1 MYRFRFLFIVM
12 LCLIPFYTQA
22 QQTPLPDFEVDST
35 SFLFSNP
42 SPLEGEEITIYVTV
56 KNVGQA
62 GQTINEDLVVNLY
75 EGALETTPLQIMCR
89 DVILG
94 LGVGESNR
102 VKTQWRPPPGT
113 TEVYAVVNPAGDDK
127 EIQEANRSNNIAH
140 TSITP
145 TQRTFPKATPEQ
157 IQNAIQR
164 GVVWVRAQ
172 QGRHNRTCLQCGSQ
186 NQLISICVICGATLK
201 GLPEDLVRG
210 PAWDLGENDKQ
221 ETALALLA
229 LTAAG
234 VPASDP
240 AVQQGLDF
248 LMAQDWNNFDV
259 YVHSIVLPTLV
270 AANRPEYR
278 KRAQFSV
285 NQLVK
290 NQLPFGG
297 EEFSDPRDFGGWGY
311 GATADGAHFNWV
323 VYALYAAKQWGLD
336 VPSETWKRAEEWIR
350 SNQTETGGWLYNRVE
365 HGSPWA
371 EGVYGSMTATGLW
384 TLRAFGVP
392 VEDPQVQKGLEWIKK
407 HWSLTRNPGANSWH
421 HYYFVTLQRFCDIS
435 PKQDTLVGHDWY
447 QDIASMFV
455 AEQQPDGRWID
466 HEDYFP
472 TTCFALMF
480 LTRALPK
487 PVQPDLGAL
496 DRSLRY
502 SPPSPRVGD
511 PVRISVTL
519 TNTGAPLEATVPVD
533 FYDGPP
539 TRGGKKID
547 SQEVL
552 FNRNLDETTTGINW
566 IPSEDGD
573 HTLYVVVDPNATFA
587 DLSRSNNTTSQ
598 QLTIRPESAAAI
610 APTSDIRKISDGV
623 YQIGA
628 VTVDVNKHE
637 VIMNGEINVISQETI
652 LEFFAVG
659 KLGKTHESL
668 IMLDAEPTHIQLALL
683 RLNLNPGMNLTVEG
697 DPHLPKGDPVEL
709 WVEWERG
716 DQIVRYRAEELV
728 WNAMTKQ
735 PMQQTHWVFTGG
747 RFLGNQF
754 TTQLFHNII
763 AVYRDPDSIF
773 NHPLSGGT
781 DDRTYRVNT
790 DVVPSKA
797 TPVRIIA
804 RQIQNEAQGNRS
816 GGAKKGANSRMRGV
830 ASEG

>member
-1 MYRFRFLFIVM
+1 MCRFRFLFP
-12 LCLIPFYTQA
+12 LILFLIIFHAQA
-22 QQTPLPDFEVDST
+22 QQPPLPDFEVDST
-35 SFLFSNP
+35 SFVFSNP
-42 SPLEGEEITIYVTV
+42 APLEGEEITVSVIV
-56 KNVGQA
+56 KNVGQVA
-62 GQTINEDLVVNLY
+62 PTMNEDLIVNLY
-75 EGALETTPLQIMCR
+75 EGEPGTIPLQIMCR

-94 LGVGESNR
+94 LGVGESKS
-102 VKTQWRPPPGT
+102 VKTQWRPPPGI

-140 TSITP
+140 TSITA
-145 TQRTFPKATPEQ
+145 TQRVFPKATPEQ
-157 IQNAIQR
+157 IRSAIQR
-164 GVVWVRAQ
+164 GVEWIRAQ
-172 QGRHNRTCLQCGSQ
+172 QGKHNRTCLQCGSE

-201 GLPEDLVRG
+201 GLPEDLLPG
-210 PAWDLGENDKQ
+210 PAWDLGEDSKQ

-229 LTAAG
+229 LMSAG

-240 AVQQGLDF
+240 AIQQGLDF
-248 LMAQDWNNFDV
+248 LMQQDWNSFDA
-259 YVHSIVLPTLV
+259 YVHSIVLPALV
-270 AANRPEYR
+270 AADLPEYR

-290 NQLPFGG
+290 LQLPFGG

-323 VYALYAAKQWGLD
+323 IYALYAAKQWGLH

-421 HYYFVTLQRFCDIS
+421 HYYFVTLQRFCDVP

-480 LTRALPK
+480 LTRSLPK
-487 PVQPDLGAL
+487 PMQPDLGAVN
-496 DRSLRY
+496 RSLRY

-511 PVRISVTL
+511 PMRISVTL
-519 TNTGAPLEATVPVD
+519 TNTGAPIEATVPVN

-539 TRGGKKID
+539 AQGGKKID
-547 SQEVL
+547 SQEVF
-552 FNRNLDETTTGINW
+552 FNENLDETTTEINW

-573 HTLYVVVDPNATFA
+573 LTLYVVVDPSEDIA
-587 DLSRSNNTTSQ
+587 DLNRSNNITSQ
-598 QLTIRPESAAAI
+598 QLTIRPESADAVD
-610 APTSDIRKISDGV
+610 PTSAFQDIGNGI
-623 YQIGA
+623 YQFGD

-637 VIMNGEINVISQETI
+637 VVMNGEINLISPETI

-659 KLGKTHESL
+659 ELGKTHESL
-668 IMLDAEPTHIQLALL
+668 IMLDAEPIHIQLALL

-716 DQIVRYRAEELV
+716 EQIIRHRAEELV

-747 RFLGNQF
+747 RFRGNQF

-773 NHPLSGGT
+773 NHPLPGGT

-790 DVVPSKA
+790 DIVPPKA

-804 RQIQNEAQGNRS
+804 RQIQDKVLGNQRE
-816 GGAKKGANSRMRGV
+816 GAG
-830 ASEG
+830 

>member
-1 MYRFRFLFIVM
+1 MHRFRPLTVLILLFIA
-12 LCLIPFYTQA
+12 FHTQA
-22 QQTPLPDFEVDST
+22 QQMPLPDFEVDST
-35 SFLFSNP
+35 SFVFSNLT
-42 SPLEGEEITIYVTV
+42 PLEGEEITIYVIV
-56 KNVGQA
+56 RNVGQVA
-62 GQTINEDLVVNLY
+62 PTMNEDLVVNLY
-75 EGALETTPLQIMCR
+75 EGHPEATPLQIMCR

-94 LGVGESNR
+94 LGVGQSKR

-113 TEVYAVVNPAGDDK
+113 TEVYAVVNPAGGDK

-140 TSITP
+140 TSITA
-145 TQRTFPKATPEQ
+145 TQRMFPQATPDQ

-164 GVVWVRAQ
+164 GVAWVRAQ
-172 QGRHNRTCLQCGSQ
+172 QGKHNRTCLQCGSE

-201 GLPEDLVRG
+201 GLPEDLIPG
-210 PAWDLGENDKQ
+210 PAWDLGEDSKQ
-221 ETALALLA
+221 ETALAMLA
-229 LTAAG
+229 LISAG

-240 AVQQGLDF
+240 AIQQGMDF
-248 LMAQDWNNFDV
+248 LMQQDWNTFDV

-270 AANRPEYR
+270 AANLSEYR
-278 KRAQFSV
+278 ERAQFSV

-290 NQLPFGG
+290 SQLPFGG

-323 VYALYAAKQWGLD
+323 IYALYAAKQWGLE
-336 VPSETWKRAEEWIR
+336 VPSETWKRAEKWIR

-384 TLRAFGVP
+384 ALRALGAS
-392 VEDPQVQKGLEWIKK
+392 VEDPQIQRGLEWIQK

-480 LTRALPK
+480 LTRSLPK
-487 PVQPDLGAL
+487 PIQPDLGAVN
-496 DRSLRY
+496 RTLRY

-511 PVRISVTL
+511 PVQISVTL
-519 TNTGAPLEATVPVD
+519 TNTGAPIETTVPVD
-533 FYDGPP
+533 FYDGDPAQ
-539 TRGGKKID
+539 GGKKID

-552 FNRNLDETTTGINW
+552 FNTNLDETTTEINW
-566 IPSEDGD
+566 VPSEDGEL
-573 HTLYVVVDPNATFA
+573 TLYAVVDPNQDIA
-587 DLSRSNNTTSQ
+587 DLNRNNNTTSQ
-598 QLTIRPESAAAI
+598 RLTIRPK
-610 APTSDIRKISDGV
+610 SDDALPSTPAFQVISDGI
-623 YQIGA
+623 YQIGS
-628 VTVDVNKHE
+628 VTVDANRRE
-637 VIMNGEINVISQETI
+637 VIMNGEINLISPETI

-668 IMLDAEPTHIQLALL
+668 IMLDAEPMHIQVALL

-697 DPHLPKGDPVEL
+697 DPHLPQGDPMEL
-709 WVEWERG
+709 WVEWKRG
-716 DQIVRYRAEELV
+716 GQIIQHRAEELV
-728 WNAMTKQ
+728 WNVMTKQ

-747 RFLGNQF
+747 RFIRNQF
-754 TTQLFHNII
+754 TAQLFHNII

-773 NHPLSGGT
+773 NHPLPGGT

-790 DVVPSKA
+790 DVVPPKA
-797 TPVRIIA
+797 TLVKIIA
-804 RQIQNEAQGNRS
+804 RQIQDNAQGNR
-816 GGAKKGANSRMRGV
+816 G
-830 ASEG
+830 EG

>member
-1 MYRFRFLFIVM
+1 MYKFRPLTVLILFLVA
-12 LCLIPFYTQA
+12 FYTQA
-22 QQTPLPDFEVDST
+22 QQPPLPDFEVDST
-35 SFLFSNP
+35 SFVFSNP
-42 SPLEGEEITIYVTV
+42 APLEGEEITISVIV
-56 KNVGQA
+56 KNVGQIA
-62 GQTINEDLVVNLY
+62 PTMNEDLIVNLY
-75 EGALETTPLQIMCR
+75 EGEPRTNPLQIMCR

-94 LGVGESNR
+94 LGVGESKK

-113 TEVYAVVNPAGDDK
+113 TEVYAVVNPVGDDK
-127 EIQEANRSNNIAH
+127 EIQEANRSNNIAYIP
-140 TSITP
+140 ITA
-145 TQRTFPKATPEQ
+145 TRRVFPKATVDQ

-164 GVVWVRAQ
+164 GVAWVRAQ
-172 QGRHNRTCLQCGSQ
+172 QGRHNRTCLQCGSE

-201 GLPEDLVRG
+201 GLPEDLIPG
-210 PAWDLGENDKQ
+210 PAWDLGEDSKQ

-229 LTAAG
+229 LMAAG

-248 LMAQDWNNFDV
+248 LMEQDWNSFDV

-270 AANRPEYR
+270 AANLSEYR
-278 KRAQFSV
+278 ERAQFSV

-290 NQLPFGG
+290 SQLPFGG

-323 VYALYAAKQWGLD
+323 IYALYAAKQWGLE

-392 VEDPQVQKGLEWIKK
+392 VEDSQVQKGLEWVEK

-421 HYYFVTLQRFCDIS
+421 HYYFVTLQRFCDIP

-455 AEQQPDGRWID
+455 VEQQPDGRWID

-480 LTRALPK
+480 LTRSLPK
-487 PVQPDLGAL
+487 PMQPDLGAVN
-496 DRSLRY
+496 RTLRY
-502 SPPSPRVGD
+502 SPPAPRVGD
-511 PVRISVTL
+511 PVQISVTL
-519 TNTGAPLEATVPVD
+519 TNTGAPIEATVPVD
-533 FYDGPP
+533 FYNGDPA
-539 TRGGKKID
+539 RGGKKID

-552 FNRNLDETTTGINW
+552 FNTNLDETTTEINW
-566 IPSEDGD
+566 IPSEDGAL
-573 HTLYVVVDPNATFA
+573 TLYAVVDPNQDIA
-587 DLSRSNNTTSQ
+587 DLNRNNNTTSQ
-598 QLTIRPESAAAI
+598 RLTIRPKSADALPSTPSFQVI
-610 APTSDIRKISDGV
+610 GGGV
-623 YQIGA
+623 YQIGN
-628 VTVDVNKHE
+628 VTVDANKRE
-637 VIMNGEINVISQETI
+637 VIMNGEINLISPETI

-668 IMLDAEPTHIQLALL
+668 IMLDAEPMHIQVALL

-697 DPHLPKGDPVEL
+697 DPHLPTGDPMEL

-716 DQIVRYRAEELV
+716 DQIIRHRAEELV

-747 RFLGNQF
+747 RFIRNQF
-754 TTQLFHNII
+754 TAQLFHNII

-773 NHPLSGGT
+773 NHPLPGGT

-790 DVVPSKA
+790 DVVPAKA

-804 RQIQNEAQGNRS
+804 RQIQDSAQGNRGEDAREREPS
-816 GGAKKGANSRMRGV
+816 ALG
-830 ASEG
+830 E

>member
-1 MYRFRFLFIVM
+1 MLFV
-12 LCLIPFYTQA
+12 LILLLAVSHVYA
-22 QQTPLPDFEVDST
+22 QQPLLPDFEVDST
-35 SFLFSNP
+35 SFVFSNP
-42 SPLEGEEITIYVTV
+42 SPLEGEEITVFVTV

-62 GQTINEDLVVNLY
+62 APTMNEDLIVNLY
-75 EGALETTPLQIMCR
+75 EGDPGTSPLQIMCR

-94 LGVGESNR
+94 LGVGESKR

-113 TEVYAVVNPAGDDK
+113 TEMYAVANPAGDDK

-140 TSITP
+140 TSFTA
-145 TQRTFPKATPEQ
+145 TRRAFPKATPEQ

-164 GVVWVRAQ
+164 GVEWVRAQ
-172 QGRHNRTCLQCGSQ
+172 QGRHNRTCLQCGSE

-201 GLPEDLVRG
+201 GLPEDLLPG
-210 PAWDLGENDKQ
+210 PAWDLGEDSKQ

-229 LTAAG
+229 LLSAG

-240 AVQQGLDF
+240 AVQRGLDF
-248 LMAQDWNNFDV
+248 LMQQDWNSFDV
-259 YVHSIVLPTLV
+259 YVHSIVLPALV
-270 AANRPEYR
+270 TANLPEHR

-290 NQLPFGG
+290 SQLPFGG

-323 VYALYAAKQWGLD
+323 IYALYAAKQWGLD
-336 VPSETWKRAEEWIR
+336 VPSETWQRAEEWIR
-350 SNQTETGGWLYNRVE
+350 SNQTDTGGWLYNRVE

-392 VEDPQVQKGLEWIKK
+392 VEDPQVQKGLEWVKK

-421 HYYFVTLQRFCDIS
+421 HYYFVTLQRFCDIP

-480 LTRALPK
+480 LTRSLPK
-487 PVQPDLGAL
+487 PAQPDLGAIN
-496 DRSLRY
+496 RSLRY

-519 TNTGAPLEATVPVD
+519 ANTGAPIESTVPVD
-533 FYDGPP
+533 FYDGNPAQ
-539 TRGGKKID
+539 GGKKID

-552 FNRNLDETTTGINW
+552 FNTNLDETTTGVNW
-566 IPSEDGD
+566 TPSEDGD
-573 HTLYVVVDPNATFA
+573 YTLYVVVDPNAVIE
-587 DLSRSNNTTSQ
+587 DLDRSNNTTSQ

-610 APTSDIRKISDGV
+610 SPDSAIQKIGDGV
-623 YQIGA
+623 LQIGT
-628 VTVDVNKHE
+628 VTVDVKNHE

-668 IMLDAEPTHIQLALL
+668 IMLDAEPMHIQLALL

-709 WVEWERG
+709 WVEWKRG
-716 DQIVRYRAEELV
+716 EQVVRHRAEEMV
-728 WNAMTKQ
+728 WNTMTKQ
-735 PMQQTHWVFTGG
+735 PMQQTHWVFTGA
-747 RFLGNQF
+747 RVIRNQF
-754 TTQLFHNII
+754 TAQLFHNII

-773 NHPLSGGT
+773 NHPLPGGT

-790 DVVPSKA
+790 DVVPAKA

-804 RQIQNEAQGNRS
+804 RQIQADAQGNRGGDS
-816 GGAKKGANSRMRGV
+816 GKGADALVHSTVSRG
-830 ASEG
+830 

>member
-1 MYRFRFLFIVM
+1 MCRLRFLFV
-12 LCLIPFYTQA
+12 LVLFLAASHAQA
-22 QQTPLPDFEVDST
+22 QQPPLPDFEVDST
-35 SFLFSNP
+35 SFVFSNP
-42 SPLEGEEITIYVTV
+42 SPLEGEEITIYVNV
-56 KNVGQA
+56 KNVGQVA
-62 GQTINEDLVVNLY
+62 PTMNEDLIVNLY
-75 EGALETTPLQIMCR
+75 EGEPGTTPLQIMCR

-94 LGVGESNR
+94 LGVGESNS
-102 VKTQWRPPPGT
+102 VKAQWRPPPGT
-113 TEVYAVVNPAGDDK
+113 TEIYAVVNPVGDDK
-127 EIQEANRSNNIAH
+127 EIQEANHSNNIAH
-140 TSITP
+140 TSITA
-145 TQRTFPKATPEQ
+145 TRRTFPKATPEQ

-164 GVVWVRAQ
+164 GVEWVRAQ
-172 QGRHNRTCLQCGSQ
+172 QGKHNRTCLQCGTE

-201 GLPEDLVRG
+201 GLPEDLIPG
-210 PAWDLGENDKQ
+210 PAWDLGEDSKQ

-229 LTAAG
+229 LLSAG
-234 VPASDP
+234 VPATDP
-240 AVQQGLDF
+240 AIQQGLDF
-248 LMAQDWNNFDV
+248 LMQQDWNSFDV
-259 YVHSIVLPTLV
+259 YVHSIVLPALAT
-270 AANRPEYR
+270 ANLPEYR

-290 NQLPFGG
+290 SQLPFSFAD

-323 VYALYAAKQWGLD
+323 IYALYAAKQWGLD
-336 VPSETWKRAEEWIR
+336 VPSDTWKRAEEWIR

-392 VEDPQVQKGLEWIKK
+392 VEDPQVQKGLEWLKK

-421 HYYFVTLQRFCDIS
+421 HYYFVTLQRFCDIP

-480 LTRALPK
+480 LTRSLPK
-487 PVQPDLGAL
+487 PMQPDLGAVN
-496 DRSLRY
+496 RSLRY

-519 TNTGAPLEATVPVD
+519 ANTGAPIEAIVPVD
-533 FYDGPP
+533 FYDGNPAQ
-539 TRGGKKID
+539 GGNKID

-552 FNRNLDETTTGINW
+552 FNKNLDETTTEINW

-573 HTLYVVVDPNATFA
+573 LTLYVIVDPNKDIA
-587 DLSRSNNTTSQ
+587 DLNRSNNTTSQ
-598 QLTIRPESAAAI
+598 QLTIRPKSADAL
-610 APTSDIRKISDGV
+610 APDSAVRKIGDGIF
-623 YQIGA
+623 QFGT

-637 VIMNGEINVISQETI
+637 VVMNGEINLISPETI

-659 KLGKTHESL
+659 ELGKTHESL
-668 IMLDAEPTHIQLALL
+668 IMLHAEPIHIQLALL

-697 DPHLPKGDPVEL
+697 DPHLPQGDPVEL

-716 DQIVRYRAEELV
+716 EQIIRHRAEEMV

-747 RFLGNQF
+747 RFIRNQF

-773 NHPLSGGT
+773 NHPLPGGK

-790 DVVPSKA
+790 DVVPPKA

-804 RQIQNEAQGNRS
+804 RQIQTDARGNRRNEPTNQQM
-816 GGAKKGANSRMRGV
+816 GG
-830 ASEG
+830 

>member
-1 MYRFRFLFIVM
+1 MCRLRFLFV
-12 LCLIPFYTQA
+12 LILFLAASHVQA
-22 QQTPLPDFEVDST
+22 QQPPLPDFEVDST
-35 SFLFSNP
+35 SFVFSNP
-42 SPLEGEEITIYVTV
+42 SPLEGEEITIYVNV
-56 KNVGQA
+56 KNVGQVA
-62 GQTINEDLVVNLY
+62 PTMNEDLIVNLY
-75 EGALETTPLQIMCR
+75 EGEPGTTPLQIMCR

-94 LGVGESNR
+94 LGVGESNS
-102 VKTQWRPPPGT
+102 VKAQWRPPPGT
-113 TEVYAVVNPAGDDK
+113 TEIYAVVNPVGDDK
-127 EIQEANRSNNIAH
+127 EIQEANHSNNIAH
-140 TSITP
+140 TSITA
-145 TQRTFPKATPEQ
+145 TRRTFPKATPEQ

-164 GVVWVRAQ
+164 GVEWVRAQ
-172 QGRHNRTCLQCGSQ
+172 QGKHNRTCLQCGSE

-201 GLPEDLVRG
+201 GLPEDLIPG
-210 PAWDLGENDKQ
+210 PAWDLGEDSKQ

-229 LTAAG
+229 LMSAG

-240 AVQQGLDF
+240 AIQQGLDF
-248 LMAQDWNNFDV
+248 LMQQDWNSFDV
-259 YVHSIVLPTLV
+259 YVHSIVLPALV
-270 AANRPEYR
+270 AANLPEYR

-290 NQLPFGG
+290 SQLPFSFAD

-323 VYALYAAKQWGLD
+323 IYALYAAKQWGLD
-336 VPSETWKRAEEWIR
+336 VPSDTWKRAEEWIR

-392 VEDPQVQKGLEWIKK
+392 VEDPQVQKGLEWLKK

-421 HYYFVTLQRFCDIS
+421 HYYFVTLQRFCDIP

-447 QDIASMFV
+447 QEIASMFV

-480 LTRALPK
+480 LTRSLPK
-487 PVQPDLGAL
+487 PMQPDLGAVN
-496 DRSLRY
+496 RSLRY

-511 PVRISVTL
+511 PVRISITL
-519 TNTGAPLEATVPVD
+519 ANTGAPIEAIVPVD
-533 FYDGPP
+533 FYDGNPA
-539 TRGGKKID
+539 RGGNKID

-552 FNRNLDETTTGINW
+552 FNKNLDETTTEINW

-573 HTLYVVVDPNATFA
+573 LTLYVVVDPNKDIA
-587 DLSRSNNTTSQ
+587 DLNRSNNTTSQ
-598 QLTIRPESAAAI
+598 QLTIRPKSADAL
-610 APTSDIRKISDGV
+610 APDSAVKKIGDGIF
-623 YQIGA
+623 QFGT

-637 VIMNGEINVISQETI
+637 VVMNGEINLISPETI

-659 KLGKTHESL
+659 ELGKTHESL
-668 IMLDAEPTHIQLALL
+668 IMLHAEPIHIQLALL

-697 DPHLPKGDPVEL
+697 DPHLPQGDPVEL

-716 DQIVRYRAEELV
+716 EQIIRHRAEEMV

-747 RFLGNQF
+747 RFIRNQF

-773 NHPLSGGT
+773 NHPLPGGK

-790 DVVPSKA
+790 DVVPPKA

-804 RQIQNEAQGNRS
+804 RQIQTDAQGNRRNETTNQQM
-816 GGAKKGANSRMRGV
+816 GG
-830 ASEG
+830 